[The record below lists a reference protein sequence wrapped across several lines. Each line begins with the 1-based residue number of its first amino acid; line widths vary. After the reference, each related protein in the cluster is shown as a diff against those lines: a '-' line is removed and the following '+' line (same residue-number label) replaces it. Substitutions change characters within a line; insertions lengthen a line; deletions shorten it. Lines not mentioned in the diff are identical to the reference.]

1 MGKKS
6 RDENAPVVKKGKKG
20 WVPFRILNE
29 QFDSLDTNIVKR
41 HIFYIIFLSVLTKI
55 VVLFLTTSVF
65 HSFIDLFDFGYYFDH
80 GMMVV
85 DGQVPYVN
93 FPFDYPPLALIPILL
108 AIIPAILT
116 MNQYAFVFTFQVLM
130 VICDIGTVLCV
141 YFIGLKIF
149 DEKKAFSA
157 ALMYSAAFSTAY
169 FVLTKYD
176 AFPTFLLMVAVL
188 FTVYGMNMKGYLS
201 DTAGIL
207 TKIFPAIALPF
218 IILYNARKTSLTEEI
233 LQLVKIFIPLFI
245 LVALPV
251 LILKPE
257 IISQYFSA
265 SLVRSTVY
273 VNTPT
278 YVLYAFSHEML
289 KIDISTA
296 LISNFMYIIMGVILL
311 FLVFIAFT
319 WEKFSRILFLKLILL
334 SIFAVVF
341 LMKYHS
347 PQYLVWYTPLVCL
360 LVVDRFYAVV
370 LFFLAQIFTYMEFP
384 LLFGVFYT
392 NAEYLNP
399 VNSPGYLLTVVF
411 FCIEYLILIL
421 LIYVAVNPS
430 IKSLKKALTEKIGSR
445 SGFLPF
451 GKNP

>member
-6 RDENAPVVKKGKKG
+6 RDESALAVKKGKKG

-29 QFDSLDTNIVKR
+29 QFDNLDTSIVKR

-55 VVLFLTTSVF
+55 LVLFLTTSIF
-65 HSFIDLFDFGYYFDH
+65 HSFIDLFDFGYYFEH

-85 DGQVPYVN
+85 DGQVPYLN
-93 FPFDYPPLALIPILL
+93 FPFDYPPLALVPILL

-116 MNQYAFVFTFQVLM
+116 TNQYAFVFTFQALM
-130 VICDIGTVLCV
+130 IICDIGTVLCV

-149 DEKKAFSA
+149 DEKKAFYA
-157 ALMYSAAFSTAY
+157 ALVYSAAFSTAY

-176 AFPTFLLMVAVL
+176 AFPTFLLMLAVL
-188 FTVYGMNMKGYLS
+188 FTIYGMNMKGYLA

-207 TKIFPAIALPF
+207 TKIFPVIALPF
-218 IILYNARKTSLTEEI
+218 IVLYNARKTSLKEEI
-233 LQLVKIFIPLFI
+233 LQIVKFFIPLFI
-245 LVALPV
+245 LVVLPI

-278 YVLYAFSHEML
+278 YVLYAFFHEML
-289 KIDISTA
+289 KIDISST
-296 LISNFMYIIMGVILL
+296 LISNLMYLFMGVILL
-311 FLVFIAFT
+311 SLVFIAFT
-319 WEKFSRILFLKLILL
+319 REKFSRITFLKLTLV
-334 SIFAVVF
+334 SIFTVVF

-360 LVVDRFYAVV
+360 LVVDRLYAVA
-370 LFFLAQIFTYMEFP
+370 LFFFAQIFTYMEFP

-399 VNSPGYLLTVVF
+399 VNSPGYLMTVAF

-421 LIYVAVNPS
+421 LIFVAVNPS
-430 IKSLKKALTEKIGSR
+430 TVYIKKILREKIG
-445 SGFLPF
+445 LT
-451 GKNP
+451 

>member
-6 RDENAPVVKKGKKG
+6 RDESALAVKKGKKG

-29 QFDSLDTNIVKR
+29 QFDNLDTSIVKR

-55 VVLFLTTSVF
+55 LVLFLTTSIF
-65 HSFIDLFDFGYYFDH
+65 HSFIDLFDFGYYFEH

-85 DGQVPYVN
+85 DGQVPYLN
-93 FPFDYPPLALIPILL
+93 FPFDYPPLVLVPILL

-116 MNQYAFVFTFQVLM
+116 TNQYAFVFTFQALM
-130 VICDIGTVLCV
+130 IICDIGTVLCV

-149 DEKKAFSA
+149 DEKKAFYA
-157 ALMYSAAFSTAY
+157 ALVYSAAFSTAY

-176 AFPTFLLMVAVL
+176 AFPTFLLMLAVL
-188 FTVYGMNMKGYLS
+188 FTIYGMNMKGYLA

-207 TKIFPAIALPF
+207 TKIFPVIALPF
-218 IILYNARKTSLTEEI
+218 IVLYNARKTSLKEEI
-233 LQLVKIFIPLFI
+233 LQIAKFFIPLFI
-245 LVALPV
+245 LVVLPI

-278 YVLYAFSHEML
+278 YVLYAFFHEML
-289 KIDISTA
+289 KIDISST
-296 LISNFMYIIMGVILL
+296 LISNLMYLFMGVILL
-311 FLVFIAFT
+311 SLVFIAFT
-319 WEKFSRILFLKLILL
+319 REKFSRITFLKLTLV
-334 SIFAVVF
+334 SIFTVVF

-360 LVVDRFYAVV
+360 LVVDRLYAVA
-370 LFFLAQIFTYMEFP
+370 LFFFAQIFTYMEFP

-399 VNSPGYLLTVVF
+399 VNSPGYLMTVAF

-421 LIYVAVNPS
+421 LIFVAVNPS
-430 IKSLKKALTEKIGSR
+430 TVYIKKILREKIG
-445 SGFLPF
+445 LT
-451 GKNP
+451 